1 MQEYLDDLKRV
12 FRWFKQNEDPNGINE
27 LCEMRGYFSDE
38 MKNFLR
44 DYGVIKLREGVD
56 VGVLK
61 NLKSD
66 LGLFSD
72 KGNFLLEDR
81 FIIPL
86 KDLEGN
92 ILTFIGWYPDERKYV
107 TVKTPFFSK
116 NLLLFGLDNFN
127 DERIVVVE
135 GIFDCLSLRAWGIPA
150 VAVMG
155 SDCSVGQRGWLSL
168 CKEVLAIPDNDYVG
182 RSVVKRDKWGVKDLG
197 GLYVVW
203 WGLEAP
209 KSDGEKIEVKDID
222 TLCMLFDPK
231 DALGDIEYGG
241 IKSVV
246 NLNE

>member
-1 MQEYLDDLKRV
+1 MKQCLDDLERV
-12 FRWFKQNEDPNGINE
+12 FRWFKKNEDPNGINE

-38 MKNFLR
+38 MKSFLK
-44 DYGVIKLREGVD
+44 DYGVLKLKEGVD
-56 VGVLK
+56 VSVLK
-61 NLKSD
+61 NLKTD

-72 KGNFLLEDR
+72 KGNFILENR

-92 ILTFIGWYPDERKYV
+92 ILTFIGWYPDERKYI
-107 TVKTPFFSK
+107 TAKTPIFSK
-116 NLLLFGLDNFN
+116 NFLLFGLDNFN
-127 DERIVVVE
+127 NERVVVVE
-135 GIFDCLSLRAWGIPA
+135 GIFDSLSLRAWGIPA

-182 RSVVKRDKWGVKDLG
+182 RSIVKKDKWGINILG
-197 GLYVVW
+197 GMYVVW
-203 WGLEAP
+203 GGIEVLNN
-209 KSDGEKIEVKDID
+209 DGEKIEVKDID

-231 DALGDIEYGG
+231 EALNDIDYGG